1 MELATFKAPRNS
13 RIIRSATPIEMH
25 TLREVIP
32 SAFAEDK
39 HESRSQRYTYIP
51 TSEVILAM
59 LREGF
64 APFAAVQCQ
73 SRIEGK
79 TAFTKHMIRFRHAS
93 QEGVQKVGDSIPEVV
108 LVNSHDGTSSYV
120 LDAGVYRLVCSNG
133 MIVREQSIDSIKVPH
148 KGNVV
153 DSCIEAAYAQVKQ
166 FAAVQESM
174 ALMRRLT
181 LKPEEQRI
189 FAEAAMALRFEA
201 DDNGTLKAPI
211 GPDQVLLPRRHEDA
225 GDDLWRTMNRVQ
237 ENLTKGGQSGATRT
251 ASGQRRQVT
260 IRPIEGIDGDR
271 KLNSALWHLTQEMR
285 KLKGE

>member
-1 MELATFKAPRNS
+1 MELATFKAPKNS
-13 RIIRSATPIEMH
+13 RTIRSATPIELH
-25 TLREVIP
+25 RLREVVP

-39 HESRSQRYTYIP
+39 HESRSDRYTYIP

-64 APFAAVQCQ
+64 APFAAVQCR

-93 QEGVQKVGDSIPEVV
+93 QEGVQNVGDSIPEVV

-153 DSCIEAAYAQVKQ
+153 ESCIEAAYAQVKQ

-174 ALMRRLT
+174 ALMKRLT

-189 FAEAAMALRFEA
+189 FAESAMALRFEPGQ
-201 DDNGTLKAPI
+201 DGTLKAPV
-211 GPDQVLLPRRHEDA
+211 GPDEILLPRRHEDA
-225 GDDLWRTMNRVQ
+225 GADLWRTMNRVQ
-237 ENLTKGGQSGATRT
+237 ENLTKGGQSGVTRN
-251 ASGQRRQVT
+251 ANGQRRQVT